1 MMGGG
6 AKQEVSVPIAD
17 RTSTMRSARVGVRS
31 SYPPP
36 LSPPI
41 KGGGLFDKENHMCL
55 AVPMTIT
62 KIEGTRAVAEARGV
76 ETMVDISL
84 MPDVKINDKVI
95 VHAGFIIERLD
106 EKEAGEIDRVW
117 DQYLEQLDKEESA

>member
-1 MMGGG
+1 
-6 AKQEVSVPIAD
+6 
-17 RTSTMRSARVGVRS
+17 
-31 SYPPP
+31 
-36 LSPPI
+36 
-41 KGGGLFDKENHMCL
+41 MCL

-106 EKEAGEIDRVW
+106 ENEAREIDKVW
-117 DQYLEQLDKEESA
+117 DQYLEQLDKEQSA